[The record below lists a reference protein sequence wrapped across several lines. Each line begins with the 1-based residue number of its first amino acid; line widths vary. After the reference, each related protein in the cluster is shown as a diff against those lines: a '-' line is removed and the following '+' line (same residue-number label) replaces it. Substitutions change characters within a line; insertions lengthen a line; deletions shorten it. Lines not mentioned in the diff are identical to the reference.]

1 MLTDIFSFI
10 GHMHPLLVHLPIGL
24 LLAGFLLHWLSR
36 NGKNP
41 SLRPALLPLYFAGFL
56 TAILSCI
63 SGYILSL
70 QEEYDAELLNT
81 HQWMGIGVAITS
93 FVLFLG
99 IRGLR
104 WFRPYSKII
113 AIILFTGIIYT
124 AHLGGELTHG
134 SNFLFASSEENTS
147 SFKPLVNAQEAMV
160 YSDIIQP
167 ILQEKC
173 YSCHGPRKQK
183 GKLRLDG
190 KDNILRGGKDGKVIL
205 GELNE
210 QPEMLRRILLPPD
223 DEDHMPPKEKG
234 QLSDRQ
240 VMLIRWWLEK
250 GADFNVRAR
259 DLPQN
264 DTIKK
269 LLTSLEETTSEKI
282 QETEI
287 KPFENVPPAP
297 ESIIDSLKMAGVT
310 VLPLAFSINAL
321 EVSMINITHSS
332 DTVWS
337 QISRLCE
344 QVYILD
350 ASGPFTVNEDIRYI
364 TKLIHLHKLNLAN
377 ASITDSFILRL
388 DSLQELSYLNII
400 GTKISDKSIEG
411 LATLKNLKQLYIY
424 RTNINPNNLEK
435 IKQQLP
441 GVKIDTG
448 GYTLPVLQGDTS
460 EVKPK
465 KPKKT

>member
-1 MLTDIFSFI
+1 
-10 GHMHPLLVHLPIGL
+10 
-24 LLAGFLLHWLSR
+24 
-36 NGKNP
+36 
-41 SLRPALLPLYFAGFL
+41 
-56 TAILSCI
+56 
-63 SGYILSL
+63 
-70 QEEYDAELLNT
+70 
-81 HQWMGIGVAITS
+81 
-93 FVLFLG
+93 
-99 IRGLR
+99 
-104 WFRPYSKII
+104 
-113 AIILFTGIIYT
+113 
-124 AHLGGELTHG
+124 
-134 SNFLFASSEENTS
+134 
-147 SFKPLVNAQEAMV
+147 
-160 YSDIIQP
+160 
-167 ILQEKC
+167 
-173 YSCHGPRKQK
+173 
-183 GKLRLDG
+183 
-190 KDNILRGGKDGKVIL
+190 
-205 GELNE
+205 
-210 QPEMLRRILLPPD
+210 
-223 DEDHMPPKEKG
+223 
-234 QLSDRQ
+234 
-240 VMLIRWWLEK
+240 MLIRWWLEK

-364 TKLIHLHKLNLAN
+364 TKLIHLQKLNLAN

-411 LATLKNLKQLYIY
+411 LARLKNLKQLYIY